1 MIGLL
6 FKVEGGC
13 ISINSAF
20 DCVTFSIM
28 SLLLWIFGKTYR
40 WLVFQSKLVIKSCS
54 LSVRQSSC
62 FFFFFFF
69 FFFFLYSIKNLQ
81 DELPITIPTNYST
94 KHYKDDNTTGSS
106 RL

>member
-1 MIGLL
+1 MRITEFSRALL
-6 FKVEGGC
+6 HLNNIE
-13 ISINSAF
+13 
-20 DCVTFSIM
+20 
-28 SLLLWIFGKTYR
+28 
-40 WLVFQSKLVIKSCS
+40 SC
-54 LSVRQSSC
+54 LI
-62 FFFFFFF
+62 FFFFF